1 MSEEDQ
7 PMNASVVLAVI
18 DGALRIME
26 RLWPELARLGT
37 AGEISAADQA
47 ALKTRVDRLRAGGPS
62 FEGPEW
68 EVSKN

>member
-37 AGEISAADQA
+37 AGEISAEDQA
-47 ALKTRVDRLRAGGPS
+47 ALRARVDRLRAGGQA

>member
-1 MSEEDQ
+1 
-7 PMNASVVLAVI
+7 MNASLILALI
-18 DGALRIME
+18 DGALRIVE
-26 RLWPELARLGT
+26 GLWPELSRLGT

-47 ALKTRVDRLRAGGPS
+47 ALRARVDRLRAGGVA